1 MEETK
6 DLSAIGQDIL
16 YTVRNEL
23 YMHLPYLDVA
33 LCGLNF
39 APGDHMTVCLA
50 TDGEILHYNGAFL
63 ADRYL
68 RSRTAANRAYL
79 HVILHCMLRH
89 IAKARGKV
97 PQLWDLACDVA
108 VESILD
114 ELHYPCLEE
123 QPVPGKL

>member
-33 LCGLNF
+33 LCGLEF
-39 APGDHMTVCLA
+39 APGDHLTTSLA
-50 TDGEILHYNGAFL
+50 TNGQMLYYSGTYL

-89 IAKARGKV
+89 LAKKQGKV
-97 PQLWDLACDVA
+97 STLWDLACDVA

-123 QPVPGKL
+123 QRFRSS